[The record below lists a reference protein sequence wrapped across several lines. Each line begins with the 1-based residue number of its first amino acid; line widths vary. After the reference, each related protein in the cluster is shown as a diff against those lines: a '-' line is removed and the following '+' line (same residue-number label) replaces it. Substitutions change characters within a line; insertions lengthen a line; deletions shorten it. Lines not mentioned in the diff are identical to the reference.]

1 MAFGNLVAARRPA
14 PGYVS
19 KAILRRAG
27 AVRPAA
33 RLMWVNGGAGGARLA
48 SAKSAIGG
56 GAAMTTRADVH
67 QICLKHLE
75 AALTEAGAF
84 GIPADVVGRAM
95 LGQVVRHWLSE
106 RTVEDV
112 RSELSFAMDNLDPD
126 QDYSFMRP

>member
-1 MAFGNLVAARRPA
+1 M
-14 PGYVS
+14 
-19 KAILRRAG
+19 RADDE
-27 AVRPAA
+27 
-33 RLMWVNGGAGGARLA
+33 AGG
-48 SAKSAIGG
+48 
-56 GAAMTTRADVH
+56 AMTTRADVH

-75 AALTEAGAF
+75 AALTEASAF